1 MQDRKR
7 GEITLNNLVIMKDRQ
22 AVTDSLKVA
31 ESFDKKHKHVL
42 ETARNLA
49 AENSATKKM
58 FVESTYVNRGKE
70 YPMIYMNRDGFTL
83 LAMGFTGKKALDFK
97 LKYIQAFNKM
107 EQQIRNQ
114 SERPKLMQKERIE
127 ISRQNTETRKAS
139 LLYRVAKSMKD
150 TRKQQDLL
158 TQIANDLIGESSEV
172 REPEPQNFHTANEV
186 GKIFGTNG
194 WGIEQM
200 AQKLK
205 LQAPVPESN
214 RFGKWIQNGDL
225 PEWLYTDAAIQQIE
239 QYGFLVK

>member
-1 MQDRKR
+1 M
-7 GEITLNNLVIMKDRQ
+7 NNLVIMKDRQ

-127 ISRQNTETRKAS
+127 ISRQNAETRKAS

-172 REPEPQNFHTANEV
+172 REPEPQNFHTENEV

-214 RFGKWIQNGDL
+214 RFGKWIQNGDF

>member
-1 MQDRKR
+1 M
-7 GEITLNNLVIMKDRQ
+7 NNLVVLRDRQ

-31 ESFDKKHKHVL
+31 EVFEKQHRHVL
-42 ETARNLA
+42 EKARNLT
-49 AENSATKKM
+49 AENSAVKNM
-58 FVESTYVNRGKE
+58 FVETTYINKRGQKQ
-70 YPMIYMNRDGFTL
+70 PIIYMNRDGFTL
-83 LAMGFTGKKALDFK
+83 IAMGFTGKKAMEFK
-97 LKYIQAFNKM
+97 LKYIEAFNKM

-127 ISRQNTETRKAS
+127 ISRRNAETRKAS

-150 TRKQQDLL
+150 TRKQQELL
-158 TQIANDLIGESSEV
+158 TQIANNLIGEPAKEIK
-172 REPEPQNFHTANEV
+172 PELKNFHTANEV
-186 GKIFGTNG
+186 GKLFGTNG

-214 RFGKWIQNGDL
+214 RFGKWIQNGDF

-239 QYGFLVK
+239 QYGFLIR

>member
-1 MQDRKR
+1 
-7 GEITLNNLVIMKDRQ
+7 
-22 AVTDSLKVA
+22 
-31 ESFDKKHKHVL
+31 
-42 ETARNLA
+42 
-49 AENSATKKM
+49 M

-127 ISRQNTETRKAS
+127 VSRQNAETRKAS

-158 TQIANDLIGESSEV
+158 AQIANDLIGEPIKEKQ
-172 REPEPQNFHTANEV
+172 PEPKDFYTANEV
-186 GKIFGTNG
+186 GKLFRTNG
-194 WGIEQM
+194 WGVEQI

-205 LQAPVPESN
+205 LHAPVPESN
-214 RFGKWIQNGDL
+214 KFGKWIQNGNF

-239 QYGFLVK
+239 QYGFLVR

>member
-1 MQDRKR
+1 
-7 GEITLNNLVIMKDRQ
+7 MKDQQ

-31 ESFDKKHKHVL
+31 ESFDKKHKNIL
-42 ETARNLA
+42 QNIQNLA

-127 ISRQNTETRKAS
+127 VSRQNAETRKAS

-158 TQIANDLIGESSEV
+158 AQIANDLIGEPIKEKQ
-172 REPEPQNFHTANEV
+172 PEPKDFYTAYEV
-186 GKIFGTNG
+186 GKLFRTNG
-194 WGIEQM
+194 WGVEQI

-205 LQAPVPESN
+205 LHAPVPESN
-214 RFGKWIQNGDL
+214 KFGKWIQNGNF

-239 QYGFLVK
+239 QYGFLVR

>member
-1 MQDRKR
+1 
-7 GEITLNNLVIMKDRQ
+7 MKDRQ

-127 ISRQNTETRKAS
+127 ISRQNAETRKAS

-172 REPEPQNFHTANEV
+172 REPEPQNFHTENEV

-214 RFGKWIQNGDL
+214 RFGKWIQNGDF

>member
-1 MQDRKR
+1 M
-7 GEITLNNLVIMKDRQ
+7 NNLVVMKDQQ

-31 ESFDKKHKHVL
+31 ESFDKKHKNIL
-42 ETARNLA
+42 QNIQNLA

-127 ISRQNTETRKAS
+127 VSRQNAETRKAS

-158 TQIANDLIGESSEV
+158 AQIANELIGEPIKEKQ
-172 REPEPQNFHTANEV
+172 PEPKDFYTANEV
-186 GKIFGTNG
+186 GKLFRTNG
-194 WGIEQM
+194 WGVEQI

-205 LQAPVPESN
+205 LHAPVPESN
-214 RFGKWIQNGDL
+214 KFGKWIQNGNF

-239 QYGFLVK
+239 QYGFLVR

>member
-127 ISRQNTETRKAS
+127 ISRQNAKTRQAS

-150 TRKQQDLL
+150 TRKQQELL
-158 TQIANDLIGESSEV
+158 TQIANDLIGEPAKEV
-172 REPEPQNFHTANEV
+172 KPGLKNFHTANEL

-214 RFGKWIQNGDL
+214 RFGKWIQNGDF

>member
-1 MQDRKR
+1 M
-7 GEITLNNLVIMKDRQ
+7 NNLVVLRDRQ

-31 ESFDKKHKHVL
+31 EVFEKQHRHVL
-42 ETARNLA
+42 EKARNLT
-49 AENSATKKM
+49 AENSAVKNM
-58 FVESTYVNRGKE
+58 FVETTYINKRGQKQ
-70 YPMIYMNRDGFTL
+70 PIIYMNRDGFTL
-83 LAMGFTGKKALDFK
+83 IAMGFTGKKAMEFK
-97 LKYIQAFNKM
+97 LKYIEAFNKM

-127 ISRQNTETRKAS
+127 ISRQNAETRKAS

-150 TRKQQDLL
+150 TRKQQELL
-158 TQIANDLIGESSEV
+158 TQIANNLIGEPAKEIK
-172 REPEPQNFHTANEV
+172 PKLKNFHTANEV
-186 GKIFGTNG
+186 GKLFGTNG

-214 RFGKWIQNGDL
+214 RFGKWIQNGDF

-239 QYGFLVK
+239 QYGFLIR

>member
-1 MQDRKR
+1 M
-7 GEITLNNLVIMKDRQ
+7 NNLVVLRDRQ

-31 ESFDKKHKHVL
+31 EVFEKQHRHVL
-42 ETARNLA
+42 EKARNLT
-49 AENSATKKM
+49 AENSAVKNM
-58 FVESTYVNRGKE
+58 FVETTYINKRGQKQ
-70 YPMIYMNRDGFTL
+70 PIIYMNRDGFTL
-83 LAMGFTGKKALDFK
+83 IAMGFTGKKALDFK

-107 EQQIRNQ
+107 EQQIRNK

-127 ISRQNTETRKAS
+127 ISRQNAETRKAS

-150 TRKQQDLL
+150 TRKQQELL
-158 TQIANDLIGESSEV
+158 TQIANNLIGEPAKEIK
-172 REPEPQNFHTANEV
+172 PELKNFHTANEV
-186 GKIFGTNG
+186 GKLFGTNG

-214 RFGKWIQNGDL
+214 RFGKWIQNGDF

-239 QYGFLVK
+239 QYGFLIR

>member
-1 MQDRKR
+1 M
-7 GEITLNNLVIMKDRQ
+7 NNLVVLRDRQ

-31 ESFDKKHKHVL
+31 EVFEKQHRHVL
-42 ETARNLA
+42 EKARNLT
-49 AENSATKKM
+49 AENSAVKNM
-58 FVESTYVNRGKE
+58 FVETTYINKRGQKQ
-70 YPMIYMNRDGFTL
+70 PIIYMNRDGFTL
-83 LAMGFTGKKALDFK
+83 IAMGFTGKKAMEFK
-97 LKYIQAFNKM
+97 LKYIEAFNKM

-127 ISRQNTETRKAS
+127 ISRQNAETRKAS

-150 TRKQQDLL
+150 TRKQQELL
-158 TQIANDLIGESSEV
+158 TQIANNLIGEPAKEIK
-172 REPEPQNFHTANEV
+172 PELKNFHTANEV
-186 GKIFGTNG
+186 GKLFGTNG

-214 RFGKWIQNGDL
+214 RFGKWIQNGDF

-239 QYGFLVK
+239 QYGFLIR

>member
-1 MQDRKR
+1 M
-7 GEITLNNLVIMKDRQ
+7 NNLVIMKDRQ

-83 LAMGFTGKKALDFK
+83 LAMSFTGKKVLDFK

-127 ISRQNTETRKAS
+127 ISRQNAKTRKAS

-158 TQIANDLIGESSEV
+158 TQIANDLIGEPSEA
-172 REPEPQNFHTANEV
+172 RETEPKNFHTANEL

-214 RFGKWIQNGDL
+214 RFGKWIQNGDF
-225 PEWLYTDAAIQQIE
+225 PEWLYTDAAIKQIE

>member
-1 MQDRKR
+1 MV
-7 GEITLNNLVIMKDRQ
+7 GETTLNNLVIMKDRQ

-31 ESFDKKHKHVL
+31 DAFNKKHKNVMQSIDNKIHS
-42 ETARNLA
+42 
-49 AENSATKKM
+49 AENSAQFKKM
-58 FVESTYVNRGKE
+58 FVEATYQDTSGKSNRM
-70 YPMIYMNRDGFTL
+70 YYMNRDGFTFI
-83 LAMGFTGKKALDFK
+83 AMGFTGRKADEFK

-107 EQQIRNQ
+107 EQQIRTQ

-127 ISRQNTETRKAS
+127 ISRQNAETRKAS

-150 TRKQQDLL
+150 TRKQQELL
-158 TQIANDLIGESSEV
+158 TQIANDLIGEPAKEIK
-172 REPEPQNFHTANEV
+172 PAPKNFHTANEL

-214 RFGKWIQNGDL
+214 RFGKWIQNGDF
-225 PEWLYTDAAIQQIE
+225 PEWLYTHAAIKQIE

>member
-127 ISRQNTETRKAS
+127 ISRQNAETRKAS

-214 RFGKWIQNGDL
+214 RFGKWIQNGDF
-225 PEWLYTDAAIQQIE
+225 PEWLYTDAGIQQIE

>member
-1 MQDRKR
+1 
-7 GEITLNNLVIMKDRQ
+7 MKDCQ

-31 ESFDKKHKHVL
+31 DAFNKNHRDVMRAISTKI
-42 ETARNLA
+42 
-49 AENSATKKM
+49 NSAQNCAQFKKM
-58 FVESTYVNRGKE
+58 FVEATYQDASGTSNRM
-70 YPMIYMNRDGFTL
+70 YYMNRDGFTFI
-83 LAMGFTGKKALDFK
+83 AMGFTGRKADDFK

-127 ISRQNTETRKAS
+127 ISRQNAKTRQAS

-158 TQIANDLIGESSEV
+158 TQIANDLIGEPVKEKQ
-172 REPEPQNFHTANEV
+172 PEPKNFHTANTV

-214 RFGKWIQNGDL
+214 RFGKWVQNGDF

>member
-1 MQDRKR
+1 M
-7 GEITLNNLVIMKDRQ
+7 NNLVIMKDRQ

-31 ESFDKKHKHVL
+31 ESFDKKHKDVL
-42 ETARNLA
+42 KAWKNLA
-49 AENSATKKM
+49 AQNCATKKM

-127 ISRQNTETRKAS
+127 ISRQNAETRKAS

-150 TRKQQDLL
+150 TRKQQELL
-158 TQIANDLIGESSEV
+158 TQIANDLIGEPAKKV
-172 REPEPQNFHTANEV
+172 KPELKNFHTANEV
-186 GKIFGTNG
+186 GKLFGTNG

-214 RFGKWIQNGDL
+214 RFGKWIQNGDF
-225 PEWLYTDAAIQQIE
+225 PEWLYTDEAIQQIE
-239 QYGFLVK
+239 QYGFLIR

>member
-1 MQDRKR
+1 M
-7 GEITLNNLVIMKDRQ
+7 NNLVVLRDRQ

-31 ESFDKKHKHVL
+31 EVFEKQHRHVL
-42 ETARNLA
+42 EKARNLT
-49 AENSATKKM
+49 AENSAVKNM
-58 FVESTYVNRGKE
+58 FVETTYINKRGQKQ
-70 YPMIYMNRDGFTL
+70 PIIYMNRDGFTL
-83 LAMGFTGKKALDFK
+83 IAMGFTGKKAMEFK

-127 ISRQNTETRKAS
+127 ISRQNAETRKAS

-150 TRKQQDLL
+150 TRKQQELL
-158 TQIANDLIGESSEV
+158 TQIANDLIGEPTKEIK
-172 REPEPQNFHTANEV
+172 PELKNFHTANEV
-186 GKIFGTNG
+186 GKLFGTNG

-214 RFGKWIQNGDL
+214 RFGKWIQNGDF

-239 QYGFLVK
+239 QYGFLIR

>member
-1 MQDRKR
+1 M
-7 GEITLNNLVIMKDRQ
+7 NNLVIMKDRQ

-97 LKYIQAFNKM
+97 LKYIQAFNEM

-127 ISRQNTETRKAS
+127 ISRQNAETRKAS

-150 TRKQQDLL
+150 TRKQQELL
-158 TQIANDLIGESSEV
+158 TQIANNLIGKPAKEIK
-172 REPEPQNFHTANEV
+172 PELKNFHTANEV
-186 GKIFGTNG
+186 GKLFRTNG

-205 LQAPVPESN
+205 LQAPIPESN
-214 RFGKWIQNGDL
+214 RFGKWIQNGDF

-239 QYGFLVK
+239 QYGFLIR

>member
-1 MQDRKR
+1 M
-7 GEITLNNLVIMKDRQ
+7 NNLVIMKDRQ

-31 ESFDKKHKHVL
+31 EVFEKQHRHVL
-42 ETARNLA
+42 EKARNLT
-49 AENSATKKM
+49 AENSAVKNM
-58 FVESTYVNRGKE
+58 FVETTYINKRGQKQ
-70 YPMIYMNRDGFTL
+70 PIIYMNRDGFTL
-83 LAMGFTGKKALDFK
+83 IAMGFTGKKALDFK

-127 ISRQNTETRKAS
+127 ISRQNAETRKAS
-139 LLYRVAKSMKD
+139 LLYRIAKSMKD
-150 TRKQQDLL
+150 TRKQQELL
-158 TQIANDLIGESSEV
+158 TQIANNLIGEPAKEV
-172 REPEPQNFHTANEV
+172 KHELKNFHTANEV
-186 GKIFGTNG
+186 GKLFGTNG

-214 RFGKWIQNGDL
+214 RFGKWIQNGDF

-239 QYGFLVK
+239 QYGFLIR

>member
-1 MQDRKR
+1 
-7 GEITLNNLVIMKDRQ
+7 MKDRQ

-127 ISRQNTETRKAS
+127 ISRQNAETRKAS

-214 RFGKWIQNGDL
+214 RFGKWIQNGDF

>member
-1 MQDRKR
+1 M
-7 GEITLNNLVIMKDRQ
+7 NNLVVMKDQQ

-31 ESFDKKHKHVL
+31 ESFDKKHKNIL
-42 ETARNLA
+42 QNIQNLA

-127 ISRQNTETRKAS
+127 VSRQNAETRKAS
-139 LLYRVAKSMKD
+139 LLYQVAKSMKD

-158 TQIANDLIGESSEV
+158 AQIANDLIGEPIKEKQ
-172 REPEPQNFHTANEV
+172 PEPKDFYTANEV
-186 GKIFGTNG
+186 GKLFRTNG
-194 WGIEQM
+194 WGVEQI

-205 LQAPVPESN
+205 LHAPVPESN
-214 RFGKWIQNGDL
+214 KFGKWIQNGNF

-239 QYGFLVK
+239 QYGFLVR

>member
-1 MQDRKR
+1 
-7 GEITLNNLVIMKDRQ
+7 MKDRQ

-83 LAMGFTGKKALDFK
+83 LAMSFTGKKVLDFK

-127 ISRQNTETRKAS
+127 ISRQNAKTRKAS

-158 TQIANDLIGESSEV
+158 TQIANDLIGEPSEA
-172 REPEPQNFHTANEV
+172 RETEPKNFHTANEL

-214 RFGKWIQNGDL
+214 RFGKWIQNGDF
-225 PEWLYTDAAIQQIE
+225 PEWLYTDAAIKQIE

>member
-1 MQDRKR
+1 
-7 GEITLNNLVIMKDRQ
+7 
-22 AVTDSLKVA
+22 
-31 ESFDKKHKHVL
+31 
-42 ETARNLA
+42 
-49 AENSATKKM
+49 
-58 FVESTYVNRGKE
+58 
-70 YPMIYMNRDGFTL
+70 
-83 LAMGFTGKKALDFK
+83 
-97 LKYIQAFNKM
+97 
-107 EQQIRNQ
+107 
-114 SERPKLMQKERIE
+114 
-127 ISRQNTETRKAS
+127 
-139 LLYRVAKSMKD
+139 MKD

-214 RFGKWIQNGDL
+214 RFGKWIQNGDF